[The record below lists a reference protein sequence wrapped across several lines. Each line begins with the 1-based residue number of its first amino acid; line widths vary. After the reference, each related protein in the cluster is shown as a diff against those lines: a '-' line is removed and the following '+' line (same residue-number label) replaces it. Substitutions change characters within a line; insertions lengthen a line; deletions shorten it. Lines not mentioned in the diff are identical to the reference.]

1 MSNWEIKGKNTEQGK
16 RAVCVESAGGDSCR
30 QEHYNRSRS

>member
-16 RAVCVESAGGDSCR
+16 RAVCVENAGGGLSQMELR
-30 QEHYNRSRS
+30 IAI